1 MIMKLATIIAE
12 LERIAPTALA
22 ESWDNVGL
30 LAGDP
35 GQDVKR
41 ALLTIDYTTEVA
53 AERAATDCDL
63 VIAYHPPLFHA
74 VKKLTAGSLV
84 FDAIRSGVA
93 IYSPHTALDVAEGG
107 TNDVL
112 CDVMGAMK

>member
-41 ALLTIDYTTEVA
+41 A
-53 AERAATDCDL
+53 C
-63 VIAYHPPLFHA
+63 
-74 VKKLTAGSLV
+74 
-84 FDAIRSGVA
+84 
-93 IYSPHTALDVAEGG
+93 
-107 TNDVL
+107 
-112 CDVMGAMK
+112 